1 MVNVAQLVE
10 HRTVIPVV
18 ESSNLSIHP
27 NLKGVHVVE
36 GGLRSSHRG
45 GIKTPNA

>member
-1 MVNVAQLVE
+1 
-10 HRTVIPVV
+10 
-18 ESSNLSIHP
+18 
-27 NLKGVHVVE
+27 LKGVHVVE